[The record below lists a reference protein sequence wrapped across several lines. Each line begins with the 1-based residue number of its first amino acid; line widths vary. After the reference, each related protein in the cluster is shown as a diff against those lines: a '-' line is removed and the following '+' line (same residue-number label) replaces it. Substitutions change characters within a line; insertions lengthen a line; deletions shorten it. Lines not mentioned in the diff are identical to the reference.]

1 MRGPREKE
9 REFVV
14 LWAKTG
20 KIQKKDGQGKKET
33 KKKKGKL
40 HVEGRKRGLTMVLAF
55 YLPYS
60 QLRGLICHIMPALI
74 KI

>member
-33 KKKKGKL
+33 KKKKGSYMLK
-40 HVEGRKRGLTMVLAF
+40 EEKGD
-55 YLPYS
+55 
-60 QLRGLICHIMPALI
+60 
-74 KI
+74 